1 MDKKGVLGFVL
12 CVLFLAA
19 TPVVMAQTKTKK
31 DTLNKKNPFLDDSK
45 KTLNFSLSDKISKL
59 PKVVVPKSTNFSFT
73 PNDKNFYDYFN
84 PKPKRRFRVTA
95 PPAKKDIL
103 KIKYFNGKMITNR
116 QPKIKST
123 YSLGTFY
130 TPTKSVRIEVRDF
143 GLEDGDRI
151 KIYLNGEVIQKTI
164 TLKNRFY
171 FMNIPLKE
179 GFNTLS
185 IKALNQGYSGPNTAE
200 LEIYDGSGSLI
211 TKHTWNINTGQVVS
225 TGIVKTEN

>member
-1 MDKKGVLGFVL
+1 MYKKGFLSFVL
-12 CVLFLAA
+12 CLLFLTV
-19 TPVVMAQTKTKK
+19 TPVVMAQTKSKK
-31 DTLNKKNPFLDDSK
+31 DTTSKKNPFLDDSK
-45 KTLNFSLSDKISKL
+45 KTLNFSLSNKVSKL
-59 PKVVVPKSTNFSFT
+59 PKVVVPKKANFDFKPS
-73 PNDKNFYDYFN
+73 DKNFYDFFN
-84 PKPKRRFRVTA
+84 PKPKRRFRITEA
-95 PPAKKDIL
+95 PTDKDIL
-103 KIKYFNGKMITNR
+103 KIKYFNGKKITNR

-123 YSLGTFY
+123 YSLGTYY
-130 TPTKSVRIEVRDF
+130 TTTESVRIEVRDF

-171 FMNIPLKE
+171 FMNIPLKQ

-200 LEIYDGSGSLI
+200 IEIYDGSGSLM

-225 TGIVKTEN
+225 TGVVRTEN